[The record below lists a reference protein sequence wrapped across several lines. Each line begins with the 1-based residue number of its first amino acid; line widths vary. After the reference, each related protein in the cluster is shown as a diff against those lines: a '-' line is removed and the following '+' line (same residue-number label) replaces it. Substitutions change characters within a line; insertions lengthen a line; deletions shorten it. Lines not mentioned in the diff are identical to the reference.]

1 MCTGYEKMMMPN
13 RRMYFTI
20 QTKFVKQKT
29 AIIHLSNRPDCDI
42 CQHMSELTPY
52 QVEQLDALQL
62 AISYLNGLTPK
73 AQAKLNRSI
82 ESYLDFRAE
91 VDAYLEMHFS
101 RYCTRSC
108 YTTQTSACCSRD
120 GIITFWADVLIN
132 ANASDH
138 RQLEHLQ
145 HAIGHPLNRQKCIYL
160 GPDGCLWQVR
170 PLVCAMFLCDDA
182 LAKAFEGSPEAERQ
196 WEGFKHQAKGFRWPD
211 RPVLFDQLEKRC
223 IAAGVDS
230 PLMYLHSSPGL
241 LRVKS
246 KAGLV

>member
-1 MCTGYEKMMMPN
+1 MP
-13 RRMYFTI
+13 
-20 QTKFVKQKT
+20 
-29 AIIHLSNRPDCDI
+29 D
-42 CQHMSELTPY
+42 LTPY
-52 QVEQLDALQL
+52 QHEQLCALEL
-62 AISYLNGLTPK
+62 SISYLKGLTPK
-73 AQAKLNRSI
+73 TRAQLNVLI
-82 ESYLDFRAE
+82 EPYLDFRTE
-91 VDAYLEMHFS
+91 LDAFLTVNFS

-132 ANASDH
+132 ANASDG
-138 RQLEHLQ
+138 RQLERLRQ
-145 HAIGHPLNRQKCIYL
+145 AINNPLNRQKCIYL
-160 GPDGCLWQVR
+160 GPDGCLWRVR

-182 LAKAFEGSPEAERQ
+182 LAMAFEGNSEAECQ

-241 LRVKS
+241 LQVKR